1 MTTANLLHT
10 GVFVVIAQLADDTV
24 VDFIGI
30 TADVD
35 TWAYEALVD
44 FGGRV
49 IGRRELSASQLY
61 RLGGMYDG
69 YMVPTLEELG
79 IGIVLEVAS

>member
-1 MTTANLLHT
+1 MTANLLHT
-10 GVFVVIAQLADDTV
+10 GVEIVFAQLTDGTV

-30 TADVD
+30 RADVD
-35 TWAYEALVD
+35 RWMDEALAD
-44 FGGRV
+44 FGGRE

-61 RLGGMYDG
+61 RLHGFYDG

>member
-1 MTTANLLHT
+1 MTSLMHT
-10 GVFVVIAQLADDTV
+10 GVHIVIVLQPDGAV

-30 TADVD
+30 RADVD
-35 TWAYEALVD
+35 TWMYEALAD

-61 RLGGMYDG
+61 RLHGIYDG
-69 YMVPTLEELG
+69 YMVPTLDELG
-79 IGIVLEVAS
+79 IGVVLEVSV